1 MAIKKLAHYS
11 IRTNDL
17 DASFRFYTE
26 VLSFRSGY
34 RPPFPFPGMWLYV
47 DEDESEFGA
56 IHLIGVDTADSE
68 GLMQYLGGRVAYDQG
83 GTGSVDHIAFLATNW
98 PEIRA
103 RCRTRGLPHSERVVP
118 DLGLL
123 QVFLVDPSGLTVELN
138 FPASEANG

>member
-17 DASFRFYTE
+17 DASLRFYSE

-34 RPPFPFPGMWLYV
+34 RPAFPFPGIWLYM

-56 IHLIGVDTADSE
+56 IHLIGVDTANAE
-68 GLMQYLGGRVAYDQG
+68 GLMQYLGDRAAYDQG
-83 GTGSVDHIAFLATNW
+83 GTGAVDHIAFLATNW
-98 PEIRA
+98 SQIRA
-103 RCRTRGLPHSERVVP
+103 RCKTNGIPYSERVVP

-123 QVFLVDPSGLTVELN
+123 QVFLV
-138 FPASEANG
+138 